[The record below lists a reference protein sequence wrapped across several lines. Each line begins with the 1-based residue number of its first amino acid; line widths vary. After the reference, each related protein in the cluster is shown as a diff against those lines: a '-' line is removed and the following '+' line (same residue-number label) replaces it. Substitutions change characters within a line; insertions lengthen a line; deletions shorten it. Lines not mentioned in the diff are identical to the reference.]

1 MKTVLWWGGKGLQA
15 IALLQ
20 VGWALWMGVATQ
32 DARLELQFL
41 LVGAAVFGLG
51 LFMTKAAGGGGSST

>member
-1 MKTVLWWGGKGLQA
+1 MKSVLWWSGKGLQA

-20 VGWALWMGVATQ
+20 VGWALWLGVSTQ

-41 LVGAAVFGLG
+41 VLGAAVFGLG
-51 LFMTKAAGGGGSST
+51 LFLTKAAGGSGSA